1 MDTKQIWYGAGL
13 LLMVLAL
20 IEVAFLSYENHNTYG
35 ILVGTWGVACLVM
48 GLRSELT
55 KTP

>member
-1 MDTKQIWYGAGL
+1 MATKQIWYGAGL
-13 LLMVLAL
+13 FLMILAL

-48 GLRSELT
+48 GLRAEL
-55 KTP
+55 KAP